1 MTSFEVQKLPFD
13 RDTVAVWSQLDKRH
27 SNWPVVYMLHDQ
39 KKIYVGETLNAEARL
54 KQHLDTAERR
64 VLNEALV
71 IVDES
76 FNKSACLDLESNLIR
91 LFSGDG
97 QYTVLNRNIGITDAE
112 YFGREDYQSRFDEVF
127 EELRS
132 QDLFSR
138 SIPEIRN
145 SDLFKYSPFKALSPD
160 QALAV
165 EEILESLFD
174 DLEARRPSTSVIQ
187 GEPGTGK
194 TVIGIFMLKL
204 LRDISK
210 YQVGDPISED
220 TIFGDLFDSRFASL
234 AKDLRIGLVIP
245 QQSLRESVMQVFRRT
260 PGLSDREV
268 QVMSAFDVGQSQD
281 SFDVLVVDEAHRLGQ
296 RANQSSGP
304 LNKKYS
310 EINLR
315 LFGNDDPIH
324 TQLDWIRAKCEHQIL
339 LLDPEQSVRPADL
352 PLELTYQL
360 IQSAKAEMHWHP
372 LRSQMRLRASEDY
385 VGYVRRVL
393 GGTQKSREIFADY
406 QLRMFDDLSEMRNEL
421 DENESEFGLC
431 RLIAGYAWPWLSKKY
446 PERYDIEIDGIK
458 LRWNST
464 STDWV
469 NSPNAVQEVGSIHTI
484 QGYDLNFAGV
494 IIGPDLV
501 FDSDTSQIRVNR
513 NSYFDKKGQENNR
526 MLGITYSDEDLLRY
540 ITNVYS
546 VLMTRGILGTYVHVC
561 DPELRQ
567 HLSHYF

>member
-54 KQHLDTAERR
+54 NQHLDTAERR

-165 EEILESLFD
+165 EEILETLFD

-324 TQLDWIRAKCEHQIL
+324 TQLDWIRAKCKHQVL

-431 RLIAGYAWPWLSKKY
+431 RLIAGYAWPWLSKKD

-501 FDSDTSQIRVNR
+501 FDSDSSQIRVNR